1 MNLQPERI
9 ETLAFRVPVE
19 EPVVTS
25 FGTMTYRP
33 ALLVRITDSD
43 GAEGWGEV
51 FCNWPPRGFAHRAM
65 LVHDAAAPLLLG
77 RRFETPAA
85 AWRHLTTALHVLAI
99 QTGEPGPMA
108 QIAAGLDIALWDIWA
123 RKRGEPLCRALGGEA
138 LRPLPVY
145 ASGINPED
153 ALETI
158 DRCREIGHR
167 AFKIKVG
174 IDTARD
180 RANADAIAGDLRDG
194 EAWMVDANQ
203 GWDVDAALAEAPF
216 YGERGAAWIEEPIA
230 ADRPQEEWCAVAAS
244 TAAPLAAG
252 ENLAGE
258 EAFEAAIAAGWL
270 GVVQPDICKWGGL
283 TGCLAV
289 ARGALAGGKRYCPHY
304 LGGGIGLLASA
315 HLLMAVGGDG
325 LLEVDINPNPLREA
339 LAQPFPTFRDGR
351 MTLAEVPGLGVAP
364 DLAATADW
372 RVETLALP

>member
-1 MNLQPERI
+1 
-9 ETLAFRVPVE
+9 
-19 EPVVTS
+19 
-25 FGTMTYRP
+25 
-33 ALLVRITDSD
+33 
-43 GAEGWGEV
+43 
-51 FCNWPPRGFAHRAM
+51 
-65 LVHDAAAPLLLG
+65 
-77 RRFETPAA
+77 
-85 AWRHLTTALHVLAI
+85 
-99 QTGEPGPMA
+99 MA

-138 LRPLPVY
+138 PRPLPVY

-153 ALETI
+153 APETI
-158 DRCREIGHR
+158 ARCRQVGHR

-180 RANADAIAGDLRDG
+180 RANADAIAGGLRDG

-216 YGERGAAWIEEPIA
+216 YGERGTAWIEEP
-230 ADRPQEEWCAVAAS
+230 
-244 TAAPLAAG
+244 
-252 ENLAGE
+252 
-258 EAFEAAIAAGWL
+258 IAAGWL

-283 TGCLAV
+283 TECLAV
-289 ARGALAGGKRYCPHY
+289 ARSALAGGKRYCPHT

-315 HLLMAVGGDG
+315 HLLMAVGDDG

-339 LAQPFPTFRDGR
+339 LARPFPPFRDGR
-351 MTLAEVPGLGVAP
+351 MTLAEAPGLGVAP